1 MQSFSTEGFIL
12 KRKNFGEADKLITLF
27 TKNHGKVISVARGV
41 RKITSRRAG
50 SLELLNHVKVSL
62 HQTKGLP
69 ILTEAQIQNTFP
81 DLKEDLNKISIAFL
95 VLELTDRLFE
105 EGQENRNVFDLI
117 SDTISRIDKA
127 QTLAEA
133 KKFQI
138 SFQIKLLTE
147 MGYLPQLYNCT
158 QCENKLMEK
167 KLYLSPN
174 CGGLVDYSCS
184 RNILFLKQVSPEE
197 VKVLR
202 FLNKENF
209 SFVDR
214 LKIDQSLLETTA
226 ELLNYYTVYFL
237 ERNLNSLDFADH
249 LQRLYLQN

>member
-1 MQSFSTEGFIL
+1 MHAFSDEGFIL

-27 TKNHGKVISVARGV
+27 TKNHGKVVSVAKGV

-50 SLELLNHVKVSL
+50 SLELLNQVKVSL

-69 ILTEAQIQNTFP
+69 ILTEAQIENTFP

-117 SDTISRIDKA
+117 SDTISRIDKT
-127 QTLAEA
+127 QTLGEA

-147 MGYLPQLYNCT
+147 MGYLPQLYKCT
-158 QCENKLMEK
+158 QCENKLTEK
-167 KLYLSPN
+167 KIFLSPN
-174 CGGLVDYSCS
+174 CGGLVDDNCG
-184 RNILFLKQVSPEE
+184 RNIIFSKQVSPEE

-202 FLNKENF
+202 FLNKESF

-214 LKIDQSLLETTA
+214 LKLSQNLLETTA
-226 ELLNYYTVYFL
+226 ELLDYYTIYFL
-237 ERNLNSLDFADH
+237 ERNLNSLDFANH
-249 LQRLYLQN
+249 LQRLYLPS

>member
-1 MQSFSTEGFIL
+1 MHSFAAEGIIL
-12 KRKNFGEADKLITLF
+12 KRKNFSEADKLVTIF
-27 TKNHGKVISVARGV
+27 TKNQGKVICVAKGV

-69 ILTEAQIQNTFP
+69 ILTEAQTQNTFP

-117 SDTISRIDKA
+117 YDTLSRINTA
-127 QTLAEA
+127 QTLPEA
-133 KKFQI
+133 KKFQV

-147 MGYLPQLYNCT
+147 MGYLPQLYKCT
-158 QCENKLMEK
+158 ECENKLEEK
-167 KLYLSPN
+167 KVFLSPN
-174 CGGLVDYSCS
+174 CGGLVDDNCN
-184 RNILFLKQVSPEE
+184 RNILFSKKVSPEE

-214 LKIDQSLLETTA
+214 LNLDQNLLETTA
-226 ELLNYYTVYFL
+226 VLLNYYTVYFL
-237 ERNLNSLDFADH
+237 ERNLNSLDFADR
-249 LQRLYLQN
+249 LQRLYLQS

>member
-1 MQSFSTEGFIL
+1 MHTFSTEGFIL

-27 TKNHGKVISVARGV
+27 TKNHGKVVSVAKGV

-50 SLELLNHVKVSL
+50 SLELLNHVTVSL

-69 ILTEAQIQNTFP
+69 ILTEAQALNTFP
-81 DLKEDLNKISIAFL
+81 DLKENLDKISIAFL

-105 EGQENRNVFDLI
+105 EGQENRNVFNLL
-117 SDTISRIDKA
+117 SDTISRIDTA
-127 QTLAEA
+127 RTLLEA
-133 KKFQI
+133 KKFQT

-158 QCENKLMEK
+158 QCENKLTEK
-167 KLYLSPN
+167 KVFLSPN
-174 CGGLVDYSCS
+174 CGGLVDSNCS
-184 RNILFLKQVSPEE
+184 RNILFSKQISPEE

-214 LKIDQSLLETTA
+214 LKLDKNLLETTGA
-226 ELLNYYTVYFL
+226 LLNYYTIYFL
-237 ERNLNSLDFADH
+237 ERNLNSLDFADQ
-249 LQRLYLQN
+249 LQRLYLQS